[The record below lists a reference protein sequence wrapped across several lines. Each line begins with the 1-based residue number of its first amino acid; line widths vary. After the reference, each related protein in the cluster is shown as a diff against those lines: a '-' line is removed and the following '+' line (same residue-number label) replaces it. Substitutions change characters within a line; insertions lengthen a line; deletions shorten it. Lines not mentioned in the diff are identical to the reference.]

1 MEPAWCYLCRIEAS
15 GVDPHVAWGLEDED
29 GPSVEDYEN
38 FTEPMSAARIRY
50 LRFLCD
56 EFGVPFDDALNE
68 GEAAVVTISFLEEPM
83 TESQGRTLEWFAGN
97 GTALPTPRSRTARHG
112 RRSGASSRSA
122 ACGPRRRKRA
132 TPRRLPSG

>member
-97 GTALPTPRSRTARHG
+97 GN
-112 RRSGASSRSA
+112 GASDSTLTYGQARQKIRRLVALRGLRSA
-122 ACGPRRRKRA
+122 
-132 TPRRLPSG
+132 

>member
-1 MEPAWCYLCRIEAS
+1 VERCGHGLEPAWCYLCRIEAS

-56 EFGVPFDDALNE
+56 EFGVPFDDTLNE

-97 GTALPTPRSRTARHG
+97 GN
-112 RRSGASSRSA
+112 GASDASLTYGQARQKIRRLVALRGLRSA
-122 ACGPRRRKRA
+122 
-132 TPRRLPSG
+132 

>member
-1 MEPAWCYLCRIEAS
+1 MERCGHGMEPAWCYLCRIEAS

-56 EFGVPFDDALNE
+56 EFGLPFDDTLNE

-97 GTALPTPRSRTARHG
+97 GNGDSDASLTYGQARQKIRRLVALRG
-112 RRSGASSRSA
+112 LRSA
-122 ACGPRRRKRA
+122 
-132 TPRRLPSG
+132 